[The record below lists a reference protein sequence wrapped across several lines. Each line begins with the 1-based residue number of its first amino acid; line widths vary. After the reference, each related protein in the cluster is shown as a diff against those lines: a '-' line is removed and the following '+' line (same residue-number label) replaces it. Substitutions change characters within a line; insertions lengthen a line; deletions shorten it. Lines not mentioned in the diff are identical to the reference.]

1 MPSRVVG
8 LKRAISGSC
17 AAPAASLPAAAAAS
31 SQTSRSATER
41 FICSRAAIPRQPTL
55 PVQNGGYRATA
66 TVRYRRAARLAI
78 ADVSNTSAT
87 SHHHPAAIQGVSAD
101 QRGGQ
106 PAQGLQFLGKGPVDG
121 LYRCVG
127 RAGWRVIPDVY
138 ASDYAAPHGTTA

>member
-1 MPSRVVG
+1 MDKVIVMPSWVVV

-41 FICSRAAIPRQPTL
+41 FICSRAPIPRQPTL

-66 TVRYRRAARLAI
+66 TVRYRHAARLAI

-87 SHHHPAAIQGVSAD
+87 SHHHPAASQRVLAD

-106 PAQGLQFLGKGPVDG
+106 PAQVLQLLVERPRDG
-121 LYRCVG
+121 LYRDVV
-127 RAGWRVIPDVY
+127 RAGPVVFPD
-138 ASDYAAPHGTTA
+138 AFP